1 MVCLLVAIDNTI
13 QTFYDTPKYPK
24 IDGALGPLAHWGWR
38 KGALQKPRSD
48 LQWERERFPSF
59 LCLWPSGSITL
70 SWGRTPQ
77 QHSRESSLH
86 AVAIISQFPST
97 DLVDAAVS
105 YLFQILY
112 HHPQSP
118 TQISSLLF
126 LLKSQEYICLR
137 AAQEA
142 KRERKNIIHVV

>member
-1 MVCLLVAIDNTI
+1 MVYLLVVIDNTI

-24 IDGALGPLAHWGWR
+24 IDGALGPPAHWGWR

-77 QHSRESSLH
+77 QHSLR

-97 DLVDAAVS
+97 DLVEAAVP
-105 YLFQILY
+105 YPFQILY

-142 KRERKNIIHVV
+142 KRERKNIIRVV